1 MVDLGLAKR
10 LKVILQFSNIF
21 IHKSIHHYHYQKARR
36 RTFSLCG
43 TAEYVPPEIILQVF
57 HLQSL
62 LNIVIVIDFVNV
74 IADWTMD
81 IVIVIV
87 IVVKLAPLLRL
98 DMAPK
103 LTSGP

>member
-10 LKVILQFSNIF
+10 LKVILQF

-57 HLQSL
+57 HLKSL